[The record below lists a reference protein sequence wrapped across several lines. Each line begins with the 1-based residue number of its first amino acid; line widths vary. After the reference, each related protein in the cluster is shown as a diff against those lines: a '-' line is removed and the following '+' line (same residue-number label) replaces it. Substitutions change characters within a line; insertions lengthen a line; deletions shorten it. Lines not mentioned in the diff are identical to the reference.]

1 MKILLLTQNNTVAS
15 LVKLTID
22 TIEDANIDIVS
33 DIDDISKDCYDVLLV
48 DDTFLNLNEVLKEIK
63 DKLIIKETILLGKGD
78 AVVKEAVDKV
88 LNKPFL
94 PRELEALLEKSSIL
108 ESEAEEEIENLYE
121 EPKSFALDAK
131 EIMQIKALMDDDM
144 FEKRK
149 EVEED
154 SLNKESIDFERFIEM
169 INSLKSKK
177 LKKLLK
183 GAKIKIEIEF
193 PKENE

>member
-169 INSLKSKK
+169 VNSLKSKK

-193 PKENE
+193 PKEDE